1 MFERFTD
8 RARRVLV
15 LAQEEA
21 RLLNHNYIGT
31 EHLLLG
37 LLDEGEGVAAMALAS
52 LQVGVLEARAQVEEI
67 IGHGDRSTSGHIP
80 FTPRVKK
87 VLERSLREA
96 QQFNHDQIRTEHMLL
111 ALVREREGV
120 AVQALANLGADP
132 SLVRQRVMQLLSD
145 DGNPRLIVSEQ
156 RVTSDIAARSIPTC
170 SFCARDLWEVDHYV
184 AGPGGYICDVC
195 IAAAHFALDDASDDQ
210 QVLRLPPRV
219 FGVAP
224 DVDPQALDSIIEAVQ
239 AVFGGDLTE
248 QAAVYV
254 EVGEQLVPIMLA
266 TRERS
271 NVRVSE
277 VIIRRVRFA
286 TPKNR
291 VRLSTPNTATVG
303 FEVILDNSAR
313 FSFHGTMVRVGDR
326 WLISRGTVA
335 DVLKPAGVALPPSG
349 S

>member
-1 MFERFTD
+1 VFERFTD
-8 RARRVLV
+8 RARRAVV

-21 RLLNHNYIGT
+21 RLLNQNYIGT

-67 IGHGDRSTSGHIP
+67 VGLGGRSSSGHIP

-96 QQFNHDQIRTEHMLL
+96 QQLNHDHIGTEHVLL

-120 AVQALANLGADP
+120 AMQALANLGADP
-132 SLVRQRVMQLLSD
+132 SFVRQRVMQLLSD
-145 DGNPRLIVSEQ
+145 DGKPRLIVSAQQ
-156 RVTSDIAARSIPTC
+156 RVASDIAARSATC
-170 SFCARDLWEVDHYV
+170 SFCGRDLWEVDHYV
-184 AGPGGYICDVC
+184 AGPGAYICDVC

-224 DVDPQALDSIIEAVQ
+224 DVDPQALDSIIEAIH

-248 QAAVYV
+248 QAAVYI
-254 EVGEQLVPIMLA
+254 EDGEQLVPIMLA

-277 VIIRRVRFA
+277 VIIRRVQFSTPNTA
-286 TPKNR
+286 T

-313 FSFHGTMVRVGDR
+313 FSFLGTMVRVGDR
-326 WLISRGTVA
+326 WLITRNTVA
-335 DVLKPAGVALPPSG
+335 DVLKPAGVSLPPSQ
-349 S
+349 